1 MMDEPQEQRN
11 DESAGERNDGSREGN
26 RATQQGDRR
35 PVSEE
40 HAAHQARR
48 FGAQDLDD
56 SMSARGDEERGEI
69 F

>member
-1 MMDEPQEQRN
+1 MTDEPREQRN
-11 DESAGERNDGSREGN
+11 DESTGDRNEGSREPN
-26 RATQQGDRR
+26 RAAPQDDRR

-56 SMSARGDEERGEI
+56 SMNARGDEERGEI